1 MNNES
6 VYWLWLAKTLGAGAK
21 TADIINYFG
30 SARMLYEK
38 GSREWRLSGILTASQ
53 INKLSLFS
61 PSQFAETLRV
71 CVDNGWRIITPDSE
85 YYPKRLREIADP
97 PSVLFVWG
105 DETILNSEV
114 MLSVVGTRK
123 ASNYSMRVTRLL
135 SSKLARAG
143 AVIVSG
149 GALGVDS
156 AAHTGAMEGGRT
168 IAVLGCGF
176 GTDYLRDN
184 AALRREISKNGAVIT
199 EYFPFT
205 PASRTTFPMRNR
217 IISGMSLGTI
227 VVEAGERSG
236 SLITARLALSEGRD
250 VFAVPGEVITS
261 AFTGTN
267 RLIHDGAKPVFTAL
281 DVLEEYYYTYPDKID
296 LSGADKPLGEALKN
310 MPIEEVSVPEAV
322 HSAARQKSKTAQ
334 KKAAENTTPQ
344 KSAPR
349 ELTDSLTENAK
360 KLYSVLTTEPRHIDD
375 LSEEA
380 KLSSADTLAALTEL
394 ELYSLVALSEG
405 KHYYKV

>member
-1 MNNES
+1 M
-6 VYWLWLAKTLGAGAK
+6 
-21 TADIINYFG
+21 
-30 SARMLYEK
+30 
-38 GSREWRLSGILTASQ
+38 
-53 INKLSLFS
+53 
-61 PSQFAETLRV
+61 
-71 CVDNGWRIITPDSE
+71 
-85 YYPKRLREIADP
+85 
-97 PSVLFVWG
+97 LFVWG

-310 MPIEEVSVPEAV
+310 MPIEEVSVPEPVHRAV
-322 HSAARQKSKTAQ
+322 RQKSKTVQ
-334 KKAAENTTPQ
+334 KKRRRIRLRRRARRGSLPTRLRKTR
-344 KSAPR
+344 KSCIR
-349 ELTDSLTENAK
+349 S
-360 KLYSVLTTEPRHIDD
+360 
-375 LSEEA
+375 
-380 KLSSADTLAALTEL
+380 
-394 ELYSLVALSEG
+394 
-405 KHYYKV
+405 

>member
-135 SSKLARAG
+135 SSKLAKAG

-149 GALGVDS
+149 GALG
-156 AAHTGAMEGGRT
+156 RT
-168 IAVLGCGF
+168 IAVLGCGL

-310 MPIEEVSVPEAV
+310 MPIEEVSVPEASHRAV
-322 HSAARQKSKTAQ
+322 RQKSKTAQ
-334 KKAAENTTPQ
+334 KKAAENKTLQ

>member
-1 MNNES
+1 M
-6 VYWLWLAKTLGAGAK
+6 
-21 TADIINYFG
+21 
-30 SARMLYEK
+30 
-38 GSREWRLSGILTASQ
+38 
-53 INKLSLFS
+53 
-61 PSQFAETLRV
+61 
-71 CVDNGWRIITPDSE
+71 
-85 YYPKRLREIADP
+85 
-97 PSVLFVWG
+97 LFVWG

-135 SSKLARAG
+135 SSRLARAG

-168 IAVLGCGF
+168 IAVLGCGL

-236 SLITARLALSEGRD
+236 SLITARLALS
-250 VFAVPGEVITS
+250 
-261 AFTGTN
+261 
-267 RLIHDGAKPVFTAL
+267 
-281 DVLEEYYYTYPDKID
+281 
-296 LSGADKPLGEALKN
+296 
-310 MPIEEVSVPEAV
+310 
-322 HSAARQKSKTAQ
+322 
-334 KKAAENTTPQ
+334 
-344 KSAPR
+344 
-349 ELTDSLTENAK
+349 
-360 KLYSVLTTEPRHIDD
+360 
-375 LSEEA
+375 
-380 KLSSADTLAALTEL
+380 
-394 ELYSLVALSEG
+394 
-405 KHYYKV
+405 

>member
-1 MNNES
+1 
-6 VYWLWLAKTLGAGAK
+6 
-21 TADIINYFG
+21 
-30 SARMLYEK
+30 
-38 GSREWRLSGILTASQ
+38 
-53 INKLSLFS
+53 
-61 PSQFAETLRV
+61 
-71 CVDNGWRIITPDSE
+71 
-85 YYPKRLREIADP
+85 
-97 PSVLFVWG
+97 
-105 DETILNSEV
+105 
-114 MLSVVGTRK
+114 
-123 ASNYSMRVTRLL
+123 
-135 SSKLARAG
+135 
-143 AVIVSG
+143 
-149 GALGVDS
+149 
-156 AAHTGAMEGGRT
+156 
-168 IAVLGCGF
+168 
-176 GTDYLRDN
+176 
-184 AALRREISKNGAVIT
+184 
-199 EYFPFT
+199 
-205 PASRTTFPMRNR
+205 MRNR

-322 HSAARQKSKTAQ
+322 HRAVRQKSKTAQ
-334 KKAAENTTPQ
+334 KKAAENKTSQ

-349 ELTDSLTENAK
+349 ELTDSLTEDAK

>member
-1 MNNES
+1 
-6 VYWLWLAKTLGAGAK
+6 
-21 TADIINYFG
+21 
-30 SARMLYEK
+30 
-38 GSREWRLSGILTASQ
+38 
-53 INKLSLFS
+53 
-61 PSQFAETLRV
+61 
-71 CVDNGWRIITPDSE
+71 
-85 YYPKRLREIADP
+85 
-97 PSVLFVWG
+97 
-105 DETILNSEV
+105 
-114 MLSVVGTRK
+114 
-123 ASNYSMRVTRLL
+123 
-135 SSKLARAG
+135 
-143 AVIVSG
+143 
-149 GALGVDS
+149 
-156 AAHTGAMEGGRT
+156 
-168 IAVLGCGF
+168 
-176 GTDYLRDN
+176 
-184 AALRREISKNGAVIT
+184 
-199 EYFPFT
+199 
-205 PASRTTFPMRNR
+205 MRNR

-310 MPIEEVSVPEAV
+310 MPIEEVSVPEAAHRAV
-322 HSAARQKSKTAQ
+322 RQKSKTAQ
-334 KKAAENTTPQ
+334 RKAAENKTPQ

-349 ELTDSLTENAK
+349 ELPDSLTENAK

-380 KLSSADTLAALTEL
+380 KLPSADTLAALTEL

>member
-85 YYPKRLREIADP
+85 YYPKRLRVIADP

-135 SSKLARAG
+135 SSKLAKAG

-149 GALGVDS
+149 G
-156 AAHTGAMEGGRT
+156 T
-168 IAVLGCGF
+168 IAVLGCGL

-310 MPIEEVSVPEAV
+310 MPIEEVSVPEAAHRAV
-322 HSAARQKSKTAQ
+322 RQKSKTAQ
-334 KKAAENTTPQ
+334 RKAAENKTPQ

-349 ELTDSLTENAK
+349 ELPDSLTENAK

>member
-53 INKLSLFS
+53 ISKLSLFS

-135 SSKLARAG
+135 SSKLAKAG

-168 IAVLGCGF
+168 IAVLGCGL

-310 MPIEEVSVPEAV
+310 MPIEEVSVP
-322 HSAARQKSKTAQ
+322 AQ
-334 KKAAENTTPQ
+334 RKAAENKTPQ